1 MKFGGTLRRHWPETL
16 LVVAVALP
24 WVTLLVLGMLWLWQ
38 TGRVWIWALVAA
50 VLGLLAWPLL
60 RLVRR
65 RANAEA
71 RLALGDLSEPSRA
84 WTGRERDA
92 WSEVLA
98 IASNTDP
105 FWFTEVEPLA
115 ASGRQTIDAV
125 SRRFHPNDLNAWANF
140 TLPELLLLT
149 ERVSRDLRREAL
161 RSMPGAR
168 DITLSRVLW
177 FKQRYERYGPVMQAL
192 WRWGYGAWRVV
203 RIPLNPIAAAGQEF
217 NRVFSDKTIDAVSY
231 RLRAM
236 ATQEFVLAVGR
247 AAIDLYSGRLTLSDE
262 DLHAARTHEL
272 ATAAAPVGPVHLV
285 LIGQV
290 NAGKSS
296 LVNALAQE
304 SRSAVGPLPT
314 TARVAEYSLEQ
325 AGRPAVLLVD
335 LPGLENGTDEE
346 FLEQVERADLVVW
359 IAAATQPA
367 RDTDRKGLAA
377 VRAWAAAQ
385 LSRRVPPIVLALTHI
400 DELRPASEWQPPY
413 DIVAPVDLKA
423 RSIRAAIDS
432 VAKVL
437 DLSAAAI
444 VPVAMPPD
452 REPYNIDA
460 LWAAIAL
467 ELDEAKLV
475 QLDRLR
481 VGRQGLSLRELAQQL
496 GQAGRFV
503 VQGMAR
509 HYLHGDDKGDRPT
522 S

>member
-1 MKFGGTLRRHWPETL
+1 MKFGSRLRRHWAETL

-38 TGRVWIWALVAA
+38 TGRVWVWAIVAA

-65 RANAEA
+65 RANTEA

-84 WTGRERDA
+84 WTAIERDA

-98 IASNTDP
+98 IASKTDP

-115 ASGRQTIDAV
+115 TRGRQTIEAV
-125 SRRFHPNDLNAWANF
+125 SRRFHPHDPSAWAKF

-177 FKQRYERYGPVMQAL
+177 FKQQYKRYGPVMQAL

-217 NRVFSDKTIDAVSY
+217 SRLFSDKTIDAVSY

-236 ATQEFVLAVGR
+236 VTQEFVLTVGR
-247 AAIDLYSGRLTLSDE
+247 AAIDLYSGRLALSDE
-262 DLHAARTHEL
+262 DVHAARTNEL
-272 ATAAAPVGPVHLV
+272 AAAAGPVGPVRLV

-290 NAGKSS
+290 SAGKSS

-314 TARVAEYSLEQ
+314 TARVAEYRFEQ
-325 AGRPAVLLVD
+325 AGRPAVSLVD
-335 LPGLENGTDEE
+335 MPGLENGSEEE
-346 FLEQVERADLVVW
+346 FLQQVERADLVVW
-359 IAAATQPA
+359 VASATQPA
-367 RDTDRKGLAA
+367 RDPDRKGLAA
-377 VRAWAAAQ
+377 VRAWAATQ

-400 DELRPASEWQPPY
+400 DELRPAREWQPPY
-413 DIVAPVDLKA
+413 DIVAPAVPKA

-452 REPYNIDA
+452 RESYNIDA

-481 VGRQGLSLRELAQQL
+481 IGRQGSSLRELVEQL
-496 GQAGRFV
+496 GQAGRV
-503 VQGMAR
+503 VLPRLAR
-509 HYLHGDDKGDRPT
+509 DYLNGANDRKPK
-522 S
+522 

>member
-1 MKFGGTLRRHWPETL
+1 MNLGGTLRRHWPETL

-38 TGRVWIWALVAA
+38 TGRVWIWAIVAA

-65 RANAEA
+65 RANTEA

-98 IASNTDP
+98 IASKTDP

-115 ASGRQTIDAV
+115 ASGRQTIEAV
-125 SRRFHPNDLNAWANF
+125 SRRFHPNDPAAWAKF

-161 RSMPGAR
+161 RKMPGAR

-177 FKQRYERYGPVMQAL
+177 FKQQYERYGPVMKAL

-217 NRVFSDKTIDAVSY
+217 SRVFSDKTIDAVSY

-262 DLHAARTHEL
+262 DLHAARAQEL
-272 ATAAAPVGPVHLV
+272 AAADGPVGPIRLV

-290 NAGKSS
+290 SAGKSS

-314 TARVAEYSLEQ
+314 TARVAEYRLET
-325 AGRPAVLLVD
+325 AGRPAVSLVD
-335 LPGLENGTDEE
+335 MPGLEDGTEGE

-359 IAAATQPA
+359 VTSAIQPA
-367 RDTDRKGLAA
+367 RETDRKALIA
-377 VRAWAAAQ
+377 VHAWATAQ
-385 LSRRVPPIVLALTHI
+385 LTRRVPPIVLVLTNI
-400 DELRPASEWQPPY
+400 DKLRPASEWQPPY
-413 DIVAPVDLKA
+413 DIAAPVSPKA

-444 VPVAMPPD
+444 VPVAMPAD
-452 REPYNIDA
+452 GEPYNIDA
-460 LWAAIAL
+460 IWAAIAL
-467 ELDEAKLV
+467 KLDEARLV

-481 VGRQGLSLRELAQQL
+481 VGRQGLSLRELARQL
-496 GQAGRFV
+496 GQTGRFV

-509 HYLHGDDKGDRPT
+509 HYLKGDDKGDGLT
-522 S
+522 

>member
-1 MKFGGTLRRHWPETL
+1 MKFGSTLRRHWAETL

-24 WVTLLVLGMLWLWQ
+24 WVTLVVLGSLWLWQ
-38 TGRVWIWALVAA
+38 TGRVWIWAIVAA
-50 VLGLLAWPLL
+50 ALGLLAWPLL

-71 RLALGDLSEPSRA
+71 RLALGGLSEPSRA
-84 WTGRERDA
+84 WTASERDA
-92 WSEVLA
+92 WSEVLT
-98 IASNTDP
+98 IASKTDP
-105 FWFTEVEPLA
+105 FWFTEIEPLA
-115 ASGRQTIDAV
+115 ASARKTIEAV
-125 SRRFHPNDLNAWANF
+125 SRCFHPNDPTAWAKF
-140 TLPELLLLT
+140 TLPELLLLS

-177 FKQRYERYGPVMQAL
+177 FKQQYERYGPVMQTV
-192 WRWGYGAWRVV
+192 WKWGYGLWRVV

-217 NRVFSDKTIDAVSY
+217 SRVFSDKTVDAISY

-236 ATQEFVLAVGR
+236 VTQELVLTVGR
-247 AAIDLYSGRLTLSDE
+247 AAIDLYSGRLVLSDE
-262 DLHAARTHEL
+262 DLHVARSHEL
-272 ATAAAPVGPVHLV
+272 AAAVGPVGPVRLV

-290 NAGKSS
+290 SAGKSS
-296 LVNALAQE
+296 LINALAQE

-314 TARVAEYSLEQ
+314 TLRVAEHRLDQ
-325 AGRPAVLLVD
+325 AGRPAVSLVD
-335 LPGLENGTDEE
+335 MPGLEDGTEEE

-359 IAAATQPA
+359 VASATQPA
-367 RDTDRKGLAA
+367 RDTDRKALAA
-377 VRAWAAAQ
+377 VRAWAVAQ
-385 LSRRVPPIVLALTHI
+385 LTRRVPPIVLALTHI

-413 DIVAPVDLKA
+413 DIVAPAVPKA
-423 RSIRAAIDS
+423 RSIRASIDS

-452 REPYNIDA
+452 SESYNIDA

-467 ELDEAKLV
+467 ELDEARLV

-481 VGRQGLSLRELAQQL
+481 IGRQGSSLRELAEQL
-496 GQAGRFV
+496 GQAGRV
-503 VQGMAR
+503 VVPRLAR
-509 HYLHGDDKGDRPT
+509 DYLKGANDRKPK
-522 S
+522 

>member
-1 MKFGGTLRRHWPETL
+1 MKFGSALRRHWAETL

-38 TGRVWIWALVAA
+38 TGRVWIWAIVAA
-50 VLGLLAWPLL
+50 ALGLLAWPLL

-84 WTGRERDA
+84 WTARERDA

-98 IASNTDP
+98 IASKTDP

-115 ASGRQTIDAV
+115 TSARQTIEAV
-125 SRRFHPNDLNAWANF
+125 SRRFHPHDPSAWAKF

-177 FKQRYERYGPVMQAL
+177 FKQQYERYGPVMQAL

-217 NRVFSDKTIDAVSY
+217 SRVFSDKTIDAVSY

-236 ATQEFVLAVGR
+236 VTQEFVLTVGR
-247 AAIDLYSGRLTLSDE
+247 AAIDLYSGRLALSDE
-262 DLHAARTHEL
+262 DVHAARTNEL
-272 ATAAAPVGPVHLV
+272 AAAAGPVGPVRLV

-290 NAGKSS
+290 SAGKSS

-314 TARVAEYSLEQ
+314 TARVAEYRLEQ
-325 AGRPAVLLVD
+325 AGRPAVSLVD
-335 LPGLENGTDEE
+335 MPGLENGDGRGI
-346 FLEQVERADLVVW
+346 LEASRAGRSGGMGRLRD
-359 IAAATQPA
+359 PA
-367 RDTDRKGLAA
+367 GARHRPEGARCRPRLGCGAA
-377 VRAWAAAQ
+377 VAPGSADCARAHPYRRTAA
-385 LSRRVPPIVLALTHI
+385 
-400 DELRPASEWQPPY
+400 
-413 DIVAPVDLKA
+413 
-423 RSIRAAIDS
+423 
-432 VAKVL
+432 
-437 DLSAAAI
+437 
-444 VPVAMPPD
+444 
-452 REPYNIDA
+452 RE
-460 LWAAIAL
+460 
-467 ELDEAKLV
+467 
-475 QLDRLR
+475 
-481 VGRQGLSLRELAQQL
+481 
-496 GQAGRFV
+496 
-503 VQGMAR
+503 
-509 HYLHGDDKGDRPT
+509 
-522 S
+522 

>member
-1 MKFGGTLRRHWPETL
+1 MVARCDVTGRKRCSSWLSRFLGHA
-16 LVVAVALP
+16 AVARD
-24 WVTLLVLGMLWLWQ
+24 LWLWQ
-38 TGRVWIWALVAA
+38 TGRIWIWAIVAA
-50 VLGLLAWPLL
+50 VLGLVAWPLL

-84 WTGRERDA
+84 WTARERDA

-98 IASNTDP
+98 IASKTDA
-105 FWFTEVEPLA
+105 FWFTEIEPLA
-115 ASGRQTIDAV
+115 ASARQTIEAV
-125 SRRFHPNDLNAWANF
+125 SRRFHPNDPTAWAKF

-149 ERVSRDLRREAL
+149 ERVSHDLRREAL

-177 FKQRYERYGPVMQAL
+177 FKQQYERYGPVMQTSVAL
-192 WRWGYGAWRVV
+192 GLRRV
-203 RIPLNPIAAAGQEF
+203 AGGPHSAQ
-217 NRVFSDKTIDAVSY
+217 SDRGRGPGVQPGLQRQDRRCDFY

-236 ATQEFVLAVGR
+236 VTQEFVLTVGR
-247 AAIDLYSGRLTLSDE
+247 AAIDLYSGRLALSDE
-262 DLHAARTHEL
+262 DLHAARTQEL
-272 ATAAAPVGPVHLV
+272 ATAAGPVGPVRLV

-290 NAGKSS
+290 SAGKSS

-314 TARVAEYSLEQ
+314 TARVAEYRLEQ
-325 AGRPAVLLVD
+325 AGRPAVSLVD
-335 LPGLENGTDEE
+335 MPGLEDGAEAE

-359 IAAATQPA
+359 VASATQPA

-385 LSRRVPPIVLALTHI
+385 LTRRVPPIVLALTHI

-413 DIVAPVDLKA
+413 DIVAPAGPKA
-423 RSIRAAIDS
+423 RSIRAAINS

-444 VPVAMPPD
+444 VPVAMPPE
-452 REPYNIDA
+452 REPYNIDT

-481 VGRQGLSLRELAQQL
+481 VGRQGLSLRQLAEQL
-496 GQAGRFV
+496 GQAGRYV
-503 VQGMAR
+503 VQRLAR
-509 HYLHGDDKGDRPT
+509 DYVRSDDKDDRKP

>member
-1 MKFGGTLRRHWPETL
+1 MNLGGTLRRHWPETL

-38 TGRVWIWALVAA
+38 TGQVWIWAIAAA

-65 RANAEA
+65 RANTEA

-98 IASNTDP
+98 IASKTDP

-115 ASGRQTIDAV
+115 ASGRQTIEAV
-125 SRRFHPNDLNAWANF
+125 SRRFHPNDPAAWAKF

-161 RSMPGAR
+161 RKMPGAR

-177 FKQRYERYGPVMQAL
+177 FKQQYERYGPVMQAL

-217 NRVFSDKTIDAVSY
+217 SRVFSDKTIDAVSY

-262 DLHAARTHEL
+262 DLHAARAQEL
-272 ATAAAPVGPVHLV
+272 AAAAGPVGPVRLV

-290 NAGKSS
+290 SAGKSS
-296 LVNALAQE
+296 LVNALARE

-314 TARVAEYSLEQ
+314 TARVAEYRLET
-325 AGRPAVLLVD
+325 AGRPAVSLVD
-335 LPGLENGTDEE
+335 MPGLEDGTEEE

-359 IAAATQPA
+359 VASATQPA
-367 RDTDRKGLAA
+367 RETDRKALIA
-377 VRAWAAAQ
+377 VHAWAAAQ
-385 LSRRVPPIVLALTHI
+385 LTRRVPPIVLALTNI

-413 DIVAPVDLKA
+413 DIAAPVSPKA

-437 DLSAAAI
+437 DLSAVAI
-444 VPVAMPPD
+444 VPVAMPAD
-452 REPYNIDA
+452 GEPYNIDA

-467 ELDEAKLV
+467 KLDEARLV

-509 HYLHGDDKGDRPT
+509 HYLKGDDKVDGPT
-522 S
+522 

>member
-1 MKFGGTLRRHWPETL
+1 M
-16 LVVAVALP
+16 
-24 WVTLLVLGMLWLWQ
+24 
-38 TGRVWIWALVAA
+38 
-50 VLGLLAWPLL
+50 
-60 RLVRR
+60 
-65 RANAEA
+65 
-71 RLALGDLSEPSRA
+71 
-84 WTGRERDA
+84 
-92 WSEVLA
+92 LA
-98 IASNTDP
+98 IASKTDP

-115 ASGRQTIDAV
+115 ASGRQTIEAV
-125 SRRFHPNDLNAWANF
+125 SRRFHPNDPAAWAKF

-177 FKQRYERYGPVMQAL
+177 FKQQYERYGPVMQAL

-217 NRVFSDKTIDAVSY
+217 SRVFSDKTIDAVSY

-262 DLHAARTHEL
+262 DLHAARAHEL
-272 ATAAAPVGPVHLV
+272 AAAAGPVGPVRLV

-290 NAGKSS
+290 SAGKSS

-314 TARVAEYSLEQ
+314 TARVAEYRLEP
-325 AGRPAVLLVD
+325 AGRPAVSLVD
-335 LPGLENGTDEE
+335 MPGLENGTEEE

-359 IAAATQPA
+359 VASATQPA
-367 RDTDRKGLAA
+367 RDTDRKALVA

-385 LSRRVPPIVLALTHI
+385 LTRRVPPIVLALTHI

-413 DIVAPVDLKA
+413 DIAAPVGPKA

-509 HYLHGDDKGDRPT
+509 HYLQGDDKGDRPAG
-522 S
+522 

>member
-1 MKFGGTLRRHWPETL
+1 MTFGSALRRHWAETL

-24 WVTLLVLGMLWLWQ
+24 WITLVLLGILWLWQ
-38 TGRVWIWALVAA
+38 TGRVWIWAIAA
-50 VLGLLAWPLL
+50 AALGLLAWPLL

-65 RANAEA
+65 RANAQA

-84 WTGRERDA
+84 WTAREQDA

-98 IASNTDP
+98 IAGKTDP
-105 FWFTEVEPLA
+105 FWFTEIEPLA
-115 ASGRQTIDAV
+115 ASARETIEAV
-125 SRRFHPNDLNAWANF
+125 SRRFHPNDPNAWAKF
-140 TLPELLLLT
+140 TLPELLLLS

-177 FKQRYERYGPVMQAL
+177 LKQQYERYGPVMQTV
-192 WRWGYGAWRVV
+192 WTWGYGLWRVV
-203 RIPLNPIAAAGQEF
+203 RIPLNPIAAAGQELS
-217 NRVFSDKTIDAVSY
+217 RVFSDKTVDAISH

-236 ATQEFVLAVGR
+236 VTQEFVLTVGR
-247 AAIDLYSGRLTLSDE
+247 AAIDLYSGRLALSEE
-262 DLHAARTHEL
+262 DLQAARAHEL
-272 ATAAAPVGPVHLV
+272 AAAAGPAGPVRLV

-290 NAGKSS
+290 SAGKSS

-314 TARVAEYSLEQ
+314 TSRVAEYRLEQ
-325 AGRPAVLLVD
+325 AGRPAVSLVD
-335 LPGLENGTDEE
+335 MPGLEDGAEEE
-346 FLEQVERADLVVW
+346 FLEQVARADLVVW
-359 IAAATQPA
+359 VASATQPA
-367 RDTDRKGLAA
+367 RDIDRKALAA
-377 VRAWAAAQ
+377 VRAWAGAQ
-385 LSRRVPPIVLALTHI
+385 LTRRVPPIVLALTHI

-413 DIVAPVDLKA
+413 DIVAPAVLKA

-437 DLSAAAI
+437 GLSAGAI

-452 REPYNIDA
+452 REPYNIDG

-467 ELDEAKLV
+467 ELDEARLV

-481 VGRQGLSLRELAQQL
+481 IGRQGSSLRELAEQL
-496 GQAGRFV
+496 GQAGRV
-503 VQGMAR
+503 VLPRLAR
-509 HYLHGDDKGDRPT
+509 DYLNGVDDRKPN
-522 S
+522 